1 MNEMQAVMAHAVA
14 AWATAFSNSAILR
27 TLVDFVHIGG
37 LLGAGGTAIVVDRAT
52 LRAARSDERTRAAH
66 LSAMHASHR
75 IVVSGLAAVIVS
87 GLLLFAADTET
98 FLYSRIFWVKMAL
111 LGLLLI
117 NGAILT
123 RAGRDPA
130 QARQDNW
137 RVLRIGAI
145 VSLALWF
152 LTTLA
157 GAALP
162 NAG

>member
-1 MNEMQAVMAHAVA
+1 MQALIATAVGN
-14 AWATAFSNSAILR
+14 WATLFSGSALLR
-27 TLVDFVHIGG
+27 TFVDFVHIAG

-52 LRAARSDERTRAAH
+52 LKAARADHRTRVAQLAAIH
-66 LSAMHASHR
+66 GSHR
-75 IVVSGLAAVIVS
+75 IVLSGLAAVVVS

-117 NGAILT
+117 NGAIFA
-123 RAGRDPA
+123 RAGRE
-130 QARQDNW
+130 QANDRPNNW
-137 RVLRIGAI
+137 RLLRFGAI
-145 VSLALWF
+145 ASLTLWF

-162 NAG
+162 NVG